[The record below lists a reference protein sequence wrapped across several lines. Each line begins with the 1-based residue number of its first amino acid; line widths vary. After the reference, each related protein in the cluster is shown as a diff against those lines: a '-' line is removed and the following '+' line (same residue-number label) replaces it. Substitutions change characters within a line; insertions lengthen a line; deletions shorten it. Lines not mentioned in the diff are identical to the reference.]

1 MDLAMNVCIYF
12 WCYCHKNKM
21 YLVIFTDKD
30 IWSITKWENGV
41 FLILSI
47 EVGLKF
53 ACRKHACEF
62 DIKVLIQVSL
72 SVTTRT
78 NPYQM
83 NGT

>member
-1 MDLAMNVCIYF
+1 
-12 WCYCHKNKM
+12 M

-47 EVGLKF
+47 EAGLKF

-62 DIKVLIQVSL
+62 YIKVLIQV
-72 SVTTRT
+72 
-78 NPYQM
+78 YQSPQKQILIRWM
-83 NGT
+83 EHNKPFPGVIHATWQIEDMK